1 MNTKLSLKEI
11 DKEISK
17 EQIEKAKKELNKRL
31 QNNDKEVKK

>member
-1 MNTKLSLKEI
+1 MSTKLSLKEI

-31 QNNDKEVKK
+31 QNNYKEVKK

>member
-1 MNTKLSLKEI
+1 MITKLSLKEI

>member
-1 MNTKLSLKEI
+1 MSTKLSLKEI